1 MVVDRFRK
9 LRIASGERRPAI
21 GRHIDLYAFSLRSCL
36 WLSTGEPDVTEK
48 SMARLQSDD
57 GGPLVSVVVPAF
69 NAATTIGW
77 TLDSIARQTY
87 RRLDVVIVDDGST
100 DDTNSVVRRFCV
112 NDSRMRLIEQPNS
125 GVAAARNAGIGA
137 SKGDFVAFIDADDLW
152 HPTKIERQLRA
163 LLEQD
168 PDVALAYSPFR
179 VIDGDGNVMA
189 SAKRQDASGWVLDRH
204 LRTNIVGNGS
214 SILVRKSVLQEFG
227 GFDPWLRQ
235 QGAEGCED
243 LLLQLRIASRYKFCE
258 VPEYLVGYR
267 RHGRSMSADRD
278 RMTRSGMLA
287 IRRALAEC
295 AVPARA
301 ARGVLARY
309 EWKRFKLAV
318 RGGDR
323 HEASAML
330 RALCRTPEILLS
342 SLWNDLVAFTFAR
355 IRRRVERFR
364 RNNPPRRRHFYDYS
378 PS

>member
-1 MVVDRFRK
+1 M
-9 LRIASGERRPAI
+9 E
-21 GRHIDLYAFSLRSCL
+21 
-36 WLSTGEPDVTEK
+36 
-48 SMARLQSDD
+48 
-57 GGPLVSVVVPAF
+57 GPLVSVVVPAF
-69 NAATTIGW
+69 NAAPTIGS

-100 DDTNSVVRRFCV
+100 DDTNSLVRRFCLS
-112 NDSRMRLIEQPNS
+112 DSRMRLIEQPNN
-125 GVAAARNAGIGA
+125 GVAAARNAGIRA

-152 HPTKIERQLRA
+152 HPTKIERQLQA
-163 LLEQD
+163 LLEQG

-189 SAKRQDASGWVLDRH
+189 SAKRKDASGWVLDRH
-204 LRTNIVGNGS
+204 LKMNIVGNGS

-267 RHGRSMSADRD
+267 RHGGNMSADRD
-278 RMTRSGMLA
+278 RMTRSGILA
-287 IRRALAEC
+287 VRRALSEC
-295 AVPARA
+295 GLPARS

-318 RGGDR
+318 RRGDW

-330 RALCRTPEILLS
+330 RALCSTPEIILFA
-342 SLWNDLVAFTFAR
+342 LWSDLVAFTAVR
-355 IRRRVERFR
+355 IRRRIERSASILFR
-364 RNNPPRRRHFYDYS
+364 SKNPPRRRHFYDYS